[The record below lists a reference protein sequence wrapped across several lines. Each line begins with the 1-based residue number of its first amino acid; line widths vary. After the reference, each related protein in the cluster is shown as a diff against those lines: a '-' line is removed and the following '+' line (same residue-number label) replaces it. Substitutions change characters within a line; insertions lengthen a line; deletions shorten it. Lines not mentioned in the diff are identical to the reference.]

1 MFREPSIPNAIEPL
15 AMHSSIAPLFR
26 QGLRILLLLG
36 CLSGTMS
43 AHAES
48 ADRDKPIQFSADR
61 SEAIN
66 YETKV
71 ATLSGNVIIT
81 QGTMSIRADNVIL
94 KQNPDNTLSATAHG
108 KPVSFRQKRDGSDE
122 YLEGYALRAE
132 YDGQKEVLEL
142 FNQALLKQGID
153 EIRSNYIYYNSATET
168 FRAEGRPDST
178 LPKGSTPPSGDRV
191 TGTFQPK
198 NKDGENR
205 LPLPKPATPFK
216 PETTLEP
223 R

>member
-1 MFREPSIPNAIEPL
+1 MTMRPSPPSFL
-15 AMHSSIAPLFR
+15 R
-26 QGLRILLLLG
+26 QGLRGLLLLG
-36 CLSGTMS
+36 CLSAAML
-43 AHAES
+43 AHAERS
-48 ADRDKPIQFSADR
+48 DRDKPIHFSADK

-81 QGTMSIRADNVIL
+81 QGTMSIRADRVVL
-94 KQNPDNTLSATAHG
+94 RQNPDNTLSATAYG
-108 KPVSFRQKRDGSDE
+108 KPVSFRQKRDDSDE
-122 YLEGYALRAE
+122 YVEGYALRAE

-142 FNQALLKQGID
+142 FDQALLKQATD

-178 LPKGSTPPSGDRV
+178 LPKGATPSSEERV
-191 TGTFQPK
+191 HGTFQPK
-198 NKDGENR
+198 RKDGENR
-205 LPLPKPATPFK
+205 LPLPKPAASLK
-216 PETTLEP
+216 PDTTLEP

>member
-1 MFREPSIPNAIEPL
+1 MLL
-15 AMHSSIAPLFR
+15 A
-26 QGLRILLLLG
+26 
-36 CLSGTMS
+36 CLSGAML
-43 AHAES
+43 AHAERS
-48 ADRDKPIQFSADR
+48 DRDKPIQFSADR

-81 QGTMSIRADNVIL
+81 QGTMSIHADRVVL
-94 KQNPDNTLSATAHG
+94 RQNPDNTLSATAHG
-108 KPVSFRQKRDGSDE
+108 KPVSFRQKSDSSDE
-122 YLEGYALRAE
+122 YVEGYALRAE

-142 FNQALLKQGID
+142 FDQALLKQGVD

-178 LPKGSTPPSGDRV
+178 LPQGSTPSSAERV
-191 TGTFQPK
+191 HGTFQPK
-198 NKDGENR
+198 GKDGGSR
-205 LPLPKPATPFK
+205 LPQPKPARPLK
-216 PETTLEP
+216 PDTTLEP

>member
-1 MFREPSIPNAIEPL
+1 
-15 AMHSSIAPLFR
+15 
-26 QGLRILLLLG
+26 
-36 CLSGTMS
+36 MS
-43 AHAES
+43 AHAERN
-48 ADRDKPIQFSADR
+48 DRNLPIQFSADR

-81 QGTMSIRADNVIL
+81 QGTMSIHANRVVL
-94 KQNPDNTLSATAHG
+94 RQNPDNTLSATAHG
-108 KPVSFRQKRDGSDE
+108 KPVSFRQKSDSSDE
-122 YLEGYALRAE
+122 YVEGYALRAE

-142 FNQALLKQGID
+142 FDQALLKQGVD

-178 LPKGSTPPSGDRV
+178 LPQGSTPPSGERV
-191 TGTFQPK
+191 HGTFQPK
-198 NKDGENR
+198 GKDGESK
-205 LPLPKPATPFK
+205 LQLPKPAAPLK
-216 PETTLEP
+216 PDTKLEP